1 MQYDMSGNYLKSHGT
16 ITVSEFRQMINTSR
30 KYAVPFM
37 EYCDAIGFT
46 VRDGDH
52 RRLKEDEY
60 AGCANS

>member
-1 MQYDMSGNYLKSHGT
+1 MQYDMSGDYLKNHGI

-37 EYCDAIGFT
+37 EYCDVIGFT

-52 RRLKEDEY
+52 RKLKEDEY
-60 AGCANS
+60 AG